1 MKTRRITITLH
12 PRAHAALEQLL
23 RRGLH
28 GTSVAGVAE
37 GFVYAGLREAFEL
50 PRLRAPRRRRRS

>member
-23 RRGLH
+23 RRGLR
-28 GTSVAGVAE
+28 SCDCLA
-37 GFVYAGLREAFEL
+37 FVDPEA
-50 PRLRAPRRRRRS
+50 P